1 MIIMIRDFQ
10 QSDIN
15 QILSIW
21 LDASI
26 RAHNFIEKEFWES
39 KVTDMRDIY
48 LPASE
53 TYVYDEEGIIKGFV
67 SLYGDTLAAI
77 FVSPGFQ
84 SRGIGKQLVD
94 KSKKVRDK
102 LNLTV
107 YKENKKSIEF
117 YKKCGFK
124 IEREQ
129 VDEHTGHPE
138 LLMVFHPY
146 NTHTE
151 NDI

>member
-1 MIIMIRDFQ
+1 MIRDFQ
-10 QSDIN
+10 QTDIN

-26 RAHNFIEKEFWES
+26 RAHDFIEREFWES

-48 LPASE
+48 LPAAE

-77 FVSPGFQ
+77 FVSPNFQ
-84 SRGIGKQLVD
+84 GKGIGKQLVA
-94 KSKKVRDK
+94 KSKKVRNK

-124 IEREQ
+124 IVREQ

-138 LLMVFHPY
+138 LLMIFQSLY
-146 NTHTE
+146 AHT
-151 NDI
+151 